1 MPHLEAAGVGAQ
13 KKTLRASEQERADIA
28 AERAAY
34 RDDAVVHEP
43 ARLVF
48 LDETGINTQMT
59 PTQARA
65 PRGQRA
71 LGSVPC
77 GSWHRVTVLGA
88 LSAEGMLA
96 AMSIEASTS
105 SAVFLAFV
113 EQVLLPV
120 LRRDKPGAVV
130 VMDNLSAHKRAD
142 ILAAFETAGIRVRFL
157 PRYSPDLSPIEPGWA
172 KLKGILLEPGWAKL
186 KGILRAK
193 EARTVEALNEELGPA
208 LNAITATDAKAWFK
222 LCGYPNLN

>member
-1 MPHLEAAGVGAQ
+1 M
-13 KKTLRASEQERADIA
+13 TLRASEQERTDIA

-34 RDDAVVHEP
+34 RGVAVVHEP

-88 LSAEGMLA
+88 LSAECMLA
-96 AMSIEASTS
+96 AMSI
-105 SAVFLAFV
+105 
-113 EQVLLPV
+113 
-120 LRRDKPGAVV
+120 
-130 VMDNLSAHKRAD
+130 
-142 ILAAFETAGIRVRFL
+142 
-157 PRYSPDLSPIEPGWA
+157 DLSKQKTRPHHPQS
-172 KLKGILLEPGWAKL
+172 
-186 KGILRAK
+186 
-193 EARTVEALNEELGPA
+193 
-208 LNAITATDAKAWFK
+208 DAKAQAAFQK
-222 LCGYPNLN
+222 RGCAKR

>member
-34 RDDAVVHEP
+34 RDDAVVQEP

-59 PTQARA
+59 PTHARA

-172 KLKGILLEPGWAKL
+172 KLKGIL
-186 KGILRAK
+186 RAK
-193 EARTVEALNEELGPA
+193 EARTVNALNEELGPA

>member
-1 MPHLEAAGVGAQ
+1 VPHAEAPGLVAQ
-13 KKTLRASEQERADIA
+13 KKTLRASEQKRADIA
-28 AERAAY
+28 AERTAY
-34 RDDAVVHEP
+34 RQDALVSEP

-48 LDETGINTQMT
+48 LDETGINTQMA
-59 PTQARA
+59 PTYARA

-71 LGSVPC
+71 TGSVPC

-88 LSAEGMLA
+88 LSAAGMLA

-105 SAVFLAFV
+105 ADVFLAFV
-113 EQVLLPV
+113 EKVLLPV
-120 LRRDKPGAVV
+120 LQRDKPDAVV

-142 ILAAFETAGIRVRFL
+142 ILAAFNAAGIAVRFL
-157 PRYSPDLSPIEPGWA
+157 PRYSPDLSP
-172 KLKGILLEPGWAKL
+172 LEPGWSKL

-193 EARTVEALNEELGPA
+193 EARTVDALDRELGPA
-208 LNAITATDAKAWFK
+208 LDAITASDAKAWFK

>member
-1 MPHLEAAGVGAQ
+1 MPHPETVGIGAQ
-13 KKTLRASEQERADIA
+13 KKTLRASEQERTDIA

-34 RDDAVVHEP
+34 REDAVVHDP

-59 PTQARA
+59 PTHARA

-77 GSWHRVTVLGA
+77 GSWHRLTVLGA
-88 LSAEGMLA
+88 LSADGMLA

-113 EQVLLPV
+113 EPVLLPV
-120 LRRDKPGAVV
+120 LQRDKPGAIV

-142 ILAAFETAGIRVRFL
+142 ILAAFDAAGIRVRFL

-172 KLKGILLEPGWAKL
+172 KLKGIL
-186 KGILRAK
+186 RAK
-193 EARTVEALNEELGPA
+193 EARTVEALSEELAPA

>member
-1 MPHLEAAGVGAQ
+1 M
-13 KKTLRASEQERADIA
+13 RASEQDRADIA

-34 RDDAVVHEP
+34 RQDPVVREA

-65 PRGQRA
+65 PRGERA
-71 LGSVPC
+71 WGSVPC

-88 LSAEGMLA
+88 LSADGMLA

-105 SAVFLAFV
+105 AAVFLAFV
-113 EQVLLPV
+113 EQVLIPV
-120 LRRDKPGAVV
+120 LQREKPDAVV

-142 ILAAFETAGIRVRFL
+142 ILATFKAAGVAVRFL
-157 PRYSPDLSPIEPGWA
+157 PRYSPDLSPIEPGWS
-172 KLKGILLEPGWAKL
+172 KLKS
-186 KGILRAK
+186 ILRTK
-193 EARTVEALNEELGPA
+193 EARAVDALNRELGPA
-208 LNAITATDAKAWFK
+208 LDAITATDAKAWFK
-222 LCGYPNLN
+222 LCGYPNLS